1 MHARIGQC
9 RASGTIENRRRRLRA
24 AFVAPAGPFDGK
36 LLALDAESAE
46 LSCEVL
52 VVGAGLAGLVAA
64 IGFERAGF
72 DVVLC
77 GGAEQSANG
86 RTVALLDS
94 SIHLLKALGL
104 WEAVQPRAAPL
115 RALRIV
121 DDTGSLWSAS
131 PIEFRAGEIGLEA
144 FGWNIENAQ
153 LADALLIA
161 ARASPRLR
169 IVESRIAAYELNGER
184 ARARCE
190 DGAFIAA
197 KLIAAADGR
206 NSPARKAAGI
216 DASLRRHPQT
226 ALTLILTHSRPH
238 DDFSTE
244 FHTRSGPFTLVPL
257 PDSPAG
263 ASRSSLVWMM
273 SNREAG
279 RRAALDDDALA
290 QEVESQ
296 SQSILGK
303 MRIAGKRGAFP
314 MISQAA
320 ARMTAARLALIGDA
334 AHVFPPIGAQGL
346 NLGLR
351 DGAHLI
357 EAATRAGIEGR
368 DIGGPEA
375 LAHYADLRRPDV
387 AFRMGAVETLNRSL
401 LASFAPVDFLR
412 GFGMAALGAIG
423 PLRRF
428 VMREGVSPH
437 FSTPKL
443 MRATRSSTE

>member
-1 MHARIGQC
+1 M
-9 RASGTIENRRRRLRA
+9 SGERDVQDPAPPSARA
-24 AFVAPAGPFDGK
+24 AFAAIAGRIDGMP
-36 LLALDAESAE
+36 LAMDAETAG

-72 DVVLC
+72 DVILC
-77 GGAEQSANG
+77 GSVEQSANG
-86 RTVALLDS
+86 RTVALFDS

-104 WEAVQPRAAPL
+104 WEAIEPRAAPL

-121 DDTGSLWSAS
+121 DDTGALWSAP

-153 LADALLIA
+153 LADALFVA

-169 IVESRIAAYELNGER
+169 IVESRIAAYELTGE
-184 ARARCE
+184 AAQARCE
-190 DGAFIAA
+190 NGAVIAA
-197 KLIAAADGR
+197 NLIAAADGR

-216 DASLRRHPQT
+216 DASIRRHPQT

-257 PDSPAG
+257 PDSPSG
-263 ASRSSLVWMM
+263 AKRSSLVWMM
-273 SNREAG
+273 SNPQAR
-279 RRAALDDDALA
+279 RRAALDDEALA
-290 QEVESQ
+290 QEIETQ

-303 MRIAGKRGAFP
+303 AQIVGKRGAFP

-320 ARMTAARLALIGDA
+320 GRMTARRLALIGDA

-351 DGAHLI
+351 DAAHLI
-357 EAATRAGIEGR
+357 EAATKARAEGR
-368 DIGGPEA
+368 DIGGPET
-375 LAHYADLRRPDV
+375 LARYADLRRPDV
-387 AFRMGAVETLNRSL
+387 AFRMGAVDALNRSL
-401 LASFAPVDFLR
+401 LAALAPVDFLR
-412 GFGMAALGAIG
+412 GAGLAALGAIG

-443 MRATRSSTE
+443 MRATRSISE